1 MTAIVDTPPEEEDVL
16 VRSNYLPVILY
27 IIYHILGEEGSRLC
41 HSEDGR
47 APKLTP
53 KRQPWGSE
61 KQLENCVLADSELV
75 ESKAMVRDFF
85 AL

>member
-47 APKLTP
+47 APELTLGTNPQNLTP
-53 KRQPWGSE
+53 KRQP
-61 KQLENCVLADSELV
+61 
-75 ESKAMVRDFF
+75 
-85 AL
+85 